1 MTIVSVSAPTGA
13 FASGILCDDYT
24 YQYSD
29 THTPSRGNQR
39 MSYIFYNAGAVSGI
53 NWRLEVSNDPNEGA
67 TGWYVE
73 KTGTIATV
81 TATGVDV
88 TTGYS
93 LSRAG
98 MRIDI
103 SGGTAISG
111 FAWIGV
117 RG

>member
-1 MTIVSVSAPTGA
+1 MTIVSVTKPTGA
-13 FASGILCDDYT
+13 FATGILCDDYA

-29 THTPSRGNQR
+29 TFTPARAQQR

-53 NWRLEVSNDPNEGA
+53 NWRVEVSDDPNESAG
-67 TGWYVE
+67 GWY
-73 KTGTIATV
+73 TLSSGTVATV
-81 TATGVDV
+81 TPTGVNID
-88 TTGYS
+88 TGYS

-103 SGGTAISG
+103 STGTAISG
-111 FAWIGV
+111 FAWVGV